1 MEAENKRMVG
11 AAKQAVRQRNYR
23 RARDR
28 ELIRLAHLY
37 PDTYKQ
43 LLEMEKITDER
54 EGKTWLD
61 LDGNTIPV
69 VGVRVR
75 TSDGRGAP
83 VIKEN
88 IHTGTDEGNNG
99 GEA

>member
-1 MEAENKRMVG
+1 MEENKRLRG
-11 AAKQAVRQRNYR
+11 AANQAVRQRNYR

-28 ELIRLAHLY
+28 ALVRLAHLY

-43 LLEMEKITDER
+43 LLEMEKKTDEQ

-69 VGVRVR
+69 VGVRIR
-75 TSDGRGAP
+75 TSDGRGEP
-83 VIKEN
+83 RIKDH
-88 IHTGTDEGNNG
+88 IHKGTDEGNNG